1 MMKLYELMRSCA
13 VIAMDHLPR
22 RLKYRLLM
30 LSMHPYRRSQRYLTG
45 NTYEPLMGMEHIS
58 VHFGNV

>member
-1 MMKLYELMRSCA
+1 MRYCVVA
-13 VIAMDHLPR
+13 IVDRLPR
-22 RLKYRLLM
+22 RLKHQLLM
-30 LSMHPYRRSQRYLTG
+30 LSMHPYRRTQRYLTG

>member
-1 MMKLYELMRSCA
+1 MMKLYELMRYCVVA
-13 VIAMDHLPR
+13 IVDRLPR
-22 RLKYRLLM
+22 RLKHQLLM
-30 LSMHPYRRSQRYLTG
+30 LSMHPYRRTQRYLTG